1 MRRQNKFK
9 IKLPYHFRACFH
21 FRGKT
26 SSEEV
31 LITQGGGLHCYI
43 HPILD
48 IKPKKI
54 ASIMNF
60 HFFSI
65 STLLTTKRFAHF
77 HIKIKQIKL
86 MQKNAEFENHLYEV
100 KLKVIQVVHSEKT

>member
-26 SSEEV
+26 SSKEV

-43 HPILD
+43 HPILGL
-48 IKPKKI
+48 KPKKI
-54 ASIMNF
+54 A
-60 HFFSI
+60 

-86 MQKNAEFENHLYEV
+86 MQK
-100 KLKVIQVVHSEKT
+100 